1 MSHGPSPFRRT
12 HAAGFTSRTDHVFAD
27 VRAQDLGNVDPAV
40 GPLVVLQDHDQGPA
54 EGDGRAVERVD
65 EPRSLLARRAIAD
78 IQPAR
83 LVIGAVRGAGHLAV
97 FAVLAAAGHPGFEVE
112 LAVGRPAQVA
122 RADVEHAIGN
132 AQRLEQVFLDRQ
144 HLGVDRARGFRRAEG
159 EHLDLGELVDAVK
172 PAAGPA
178 GGAGLGPEA
187 MRQPDVLDGQVRLVE
202 DLVGVH
208 SAQRD
213 LGGADQ
219 AEVGVL
225 DRVDLR
231 FDPAR
236 REPDP
241 LQDTDYGPG
250 RA

>member
-1 MSHGPSPFRRT
+1 MH
-12 HAAGFTSRTDHVFAD
+12 
-27 VRAQDLGNVDPAV
+27 
-40 GPLVVLQDHDQGPA
+40 
-54 EGDGRAVERVD
+54 
-65 EPRSLLARRAIAD
+65 EPRSLLARRAVAD

-83 LVIGAVRGAGHLAV
+83 LIVGAVRRAGDLAIL
-97 FAVLAAAGHPGFEVE
+97 AVLAAAGHPGFEIE

-122 RADVEHAIGN
+122 RADVEHAVRD
-132 AQRLEQVFLDRQ
+132 AQRLKQVFLDRQ
-144 HLGVDRARGFRRAEG
+144 HLGVHRTRRFGRAEG
-159 EHLDLGELVDAVK
+159 EHLDLGELVNAIQ

-178 GGAGLGPEA
+178 GGAGLGAEA
-187 MRQPDVLDGQVRLVE
+187 MRQPDVLDRQVRLVE
-202 DLVGVH
+202 DLVGEH

-219 AEVGVL
+219 AEVGVF
-225 DRVDLR
+225 DRIDLR
-231 FDPAR
+231 LVPAR